1 LYDTIIKYKNSI
13 NSFSDALAGICG
25 KKVVMA
31 IGATGVGKSTLMN
44 AVVQGAENMELN
56 EDCDVAAK

>member
-1 LYDTIIKYKNSI
+1 
-13 NSFSDALAGICG
+13 LAGICG

-44 AVVQGAENMELN
+44 AVVQGSENMELN

>member
-1 LYDTIIKYKNSI
+1 
-13 NSFSDALAGICG
+13 
-25 KKVVMA
+25 MA

-44 AVVQGAENMELN
+44 AVVQGSENMELN

>member
-1 LYDTIIKYKNSI
+1 MESQQDPLYAKIISYKNKI
-13 NSFSDALAGICG
+13 NSFEQELADIRD

-44 AVVQGAENMELN
+44 AVVQGSENM
-56 EDCDVAAK
+56 